1 MILKNFISMCRNRM
15 AASIPYSSGN
25 SSCSAEIIFIP
36 SFECHGKTAYCRIFT
51 CNGQMNIGYM
61 HFKKYD
67 FSLLNY
73 TEISAEFVD
82 NIFTDSYCG
91 IVTVSNAS
99 ADKIEILI
107 SQIQNLDFLC
117 KSTPH
122 IDGFSHI
129 VLSGER
135 TFYWNDADI
144 SPAADL
150 LNSFVH
156 KVFSLLPPEL
166 RTVDFQP
173 DIS

>member
-1 MILKNFISMCRNRM
+1 
-15 AASIPYSSGN
+15 
-25 SSCSAEIIFIP
+25 
-36 SFECHGKTAYCRIFT
+36 
-51 CNGQMNIGYM
+51 M